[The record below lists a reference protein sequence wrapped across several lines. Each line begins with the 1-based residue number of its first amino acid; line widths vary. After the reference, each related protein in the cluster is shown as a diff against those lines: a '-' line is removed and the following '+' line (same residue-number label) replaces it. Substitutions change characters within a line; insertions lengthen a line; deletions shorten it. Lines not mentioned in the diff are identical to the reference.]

1 MNGHFIYGLLIGL
14 VIGFVAGNRVNE
26 LDVEVYTLNSVE
38 ENLTLKQM
46 AYFRFEDAYKQ
57 RFDDWKSL

>member
-1 MNGHFIYGLLIGL
+1 M
-14 VIGFVAGNRVNE
+14 AGNWVNE